1 MHKNVEFLFKV
12 DGVKRKLNS
21 IIGVKQEDLLGPELF
36 TFYMA
41 AVLEIWRRSL
51 HSYDLCIMRS
61 KEDFILTGRN
71 HEKGGKSL
79 NGKRYSEFAVSDSEY
94 ADNTA
99 IPFTSRSDAP
109 C

>member
-1 MHKNVEFLFKV
+1 
-12 DGVKRKLNS
+12 
-21 IIGVKQEDLLGPELF
+21 
-36 TFYMA
+36 MA

-79 NGKRYSEFAVSDSEY
+79 NGKQYSEFAVSDSEY

-99 IPFTSRSDAP
+99 TPFTSRSDAP